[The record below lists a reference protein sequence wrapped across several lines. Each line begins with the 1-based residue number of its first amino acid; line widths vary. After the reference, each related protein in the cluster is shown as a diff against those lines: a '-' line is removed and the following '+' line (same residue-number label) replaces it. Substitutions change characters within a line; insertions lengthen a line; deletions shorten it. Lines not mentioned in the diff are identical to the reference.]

1 MKKFPLLLIFLL
13 TFLFFLP
20 SRAYSAGNRI
30 IIIKGNKQNIQ
41 VGTAAS
47 EPVILK
53 ITDGRGYP
61 IRSTVRLKVL
71 KGELILGKQTFESNA
86 EGKIQFTA
94 RAGFTPGE
102 TVLKAYFESSP
113 DYGVKIYFNVSLD
126 KVGSSSGS
134 KKAAPKHKI
143 PVKKITPV
151 KSTPT
156 PEETPEK
163 PVPEKTPEKP
173 AAPVKKIPTPSM
185 IIGFDG
191 NNQEVE
197 LETVTPKE
205 LSVQIMDGDGNPV
218 KGITVIYKVLAGNAK
233 MIDEKTVTDDKGIA
247 GAKVKMGNSAGMIMI
262 QASVEGTDDLSTSF
276 NLKAAPKIVKPVP
289 ERTPTPAPY
298 TPKPIPTPERTTAP
312 LPAATPEITPSVP
325 DSIKLPSKPGTRPR
339 GTYSRE
345 PVNISVVAGNYQL
358 SEPGVRLQQPIVV
371 YITDADGNPTF
382 ATVSFAVLRG
392 DATIIN
398 REVKTDARGLASTF
412 VIVNSPKPIKIVAE
426 VIEKEGL
433 STIAYANTEKKEPE
447 KVNGSANPII
457 KATTPSN
464 TPGFPASIA
473 FYEMK
478 AKNVDSIQ
486 KTQVIQLEI
495 GVSDF
500 RNAPVSTAIKFTVV
514 RGKVSVLNPIVQ
526 TNSSGRGIC
535 YVEVRDSM
543 GIFTVE
549 AQSMENPDLRAI
561 FKSGPEIKTAPASE
575 VVRPGL
581 DTPKTT
587 RPSDSGMK
595 VSPPA
600 DSSESG
606 GPALIAVIRGG
617 GQRIKVRTKSP
628 EPIVILLTDSK
639 GVPVKNEM
647 ISFFMETGK
656 AIIHSPYARTNER
669 GEALTYVTPGKT
681 PGIYEIGAK
690 VRGNKSLK
698 TTIRLEAVQ

>member
-1 MKKFPLLLIFLL
+1 MKKVPLLLILLL
-13 TFLFFLP
+13 TFLIFLP
-20 SRAYSAGNRI
+20 TGAYSAGNRI
-30 IIIKGNKQNIQ
+30 TIVKGNKQNIQ

-47 EPVILK
+47 EPVVLK
-53 ITDGRGYP
+53 VTDSAGYP
-61 IRSTVRLKVL
+61 VKSAVKLKVL
-71 KGELILGKQTFESNA
+71 KGELILAKQTLESNSA
-86 EGKIQFTA
+86 GKIQFTA
-94 RAGFTPGE
+94 KAGFTPGE
-102 TVLKAYFESSP
+102 TILKAYFEDSP
-113 DYGVKIYFNVSLD
+113 DNGVKIYFNISLD
-126 KVGSSSGS
+126 KVGSSPGNTKPITKPIHPI
-134 KKAAPKHKI
+134 KK
-143 PVKKITPV
+143 VTPV
-151 KSTPT
+151 KPTPAPIPTETPDKPTPGETPDKPANAGSTP
-156 PEETPEK
+156 
-163 PVPEKTPEKP
+163 
-173 AAPVKKIPTPSM
+173 AM

-197 LETVTPKE
+197 VETITPKE
-205 LSVQIMDGDGNPV
+205 LSVQIMDGNGNPV
-218 KGITVIYKVLAGNAK
+218 KGAVILYKVLAGEAK
-233 MIDEKTVTDDKGIA
+233 ISVDKATTDEKGIA
-247 GAKVKMGNSAGMIMI
+247 GTKVKMGSNAGMVVI
-262 QASVEGTDDLSTSF
+262 QAAVEGTDDLCTSF
-276 NLKAAPKIVKPVP
+276 NLKATSKAAKPLP
-289 ERTPTPAPY
+289 EKTPTPAPY
-298 TPKPIPTPERTTAP
+298 TPKPIPTPARTTAP
-312 LPAATPEITPSVP
+312 LPAPSPEETPDIP
-325 DSIKLPSKPGTRPR
+325 DSIKLPSKPGVRPR

-345 PVNISVVAGNYQL
+345 PVNISVVAGNYQF

-382 ATVSFAVLRG
+382 ATVSFAILRG

-412 VIVNSPKPIKIVAE
+412 VIVNSQKPIKIVAE
-426 VIEKEGL
+426 VVEKEGL

-447 KVNGSANPII
+447 KVASSANPII

-473 FYEMK
+473 FYELK
-478 AKNVDSIQ
+478 ARNVDSIQ

-514 RGKVSVLNPIVQ
+514 RGKVAVLNPIVQ

-535 YVEVRDSM
+535 YVEVKDSM

-581 DTPKTT
+581 ETPKTT
-587 RPSDSGMK
+587 RPEDPDMK
-595 VSPPA
+595 VAPPTE
-600 DSSESG
+600 SSNSG
-606 GPALIAVIRGG
+606 EPALIAVIRGG
-617 GQRIKVRTKSP
+617 GQRIKVRQKSP
-628 EPIVILLTDSK
+628 EPIVILLTDAK
-639 GVPVKNEM
+639 GAPVKNEM

-669 GEALTYVTPGKT
+669 GEALTYITPGKT
-681 PGIYEIGAK
+681 PGIYEVGAR

>member
-20 SRAYSAGNRI
+20 VKAYSAGNRI

-41 VGTAAS
+41 VGTAAA
-47 EPVILK
+47 EPVLLK
-53 ITDGRGYP
+53 ITDSRGYP
-61 IRSTVRLKVL
+61 VRSSVRLKVL
-71 KGELILGKQTFESNA
+71 KGELILAKQTVESNA
-86 EGKIQFTA
+86 EGKVQFTA

-102 TVLKAYFESSP
+102 TILKAYFDESP

-126 KVGSSSGS
+126 KVGNSTGNQKSI
-134 KKAAPKHKI
+134 PKHKI

-151 KSTPT
+151 KPSPTPMVTPDKPT
-156 PEETPEK
+156 PEETPDK
-163 PVPEKTPEKP
+163 PSDAGSTP
-173 AAPVKKIPTPSM
+173 AM

-197 LETVTPKE
+197 VDTIAPKE
-205 LSVQIMDGDGNPV
+205 LSVQIMDGNGNPV
-218 KGITVIYKVLAGNAK
+218 KGINILYKVLAGEAK
-233 MIDEKTVTDDKGIA
+233 ITKEKATTDSKGIA
-247 GAKVKMGNSAGMIMI
+247 GTTIKTGSNSGMIVI

-276 NLKAAPKIVKPVP
+276 NLKANPKLPKPQP
-289 ERTPTPAPY
+289 EKTPAPAPY
-298 TPKPIPTPERTTAP
+298 TPKPIPTPERTTVP
-312 LPAATPEITPSVP
+312 LPAPTPEITPDVP

-345 PVNISVVAGNYQL
+345 PVNISVVAGNYQI

-382 ATVSFAVLRG
+382 ATVSFAILRG

-426 VIEKEGL
+426 VVEKEGL
-433 STIAYANTEKKEPE
+433 STIAYANTEKREPE

-473 FYEMK
+473 FYELK

-587 RPSDSGMK
+587 RPEDSGMK
-595 VSPPA
+595 VTPPTEST
-600 DSSESG
+600 DSDAG

-617 GQRIKVRTKSP
+617 GQRVKVRQKSP
-628 EPIVILLTDSK
+628 EPIVILLTDAK

-669 GEALTYVTPGKT
+669 GEALTYITPGKT

-690 VRGNKSLK
+690 VRSNKALK

>member
-1 MKKFPLLLIFLL
+1 MKKFPLLLLFLL

-20 SRAYSAGNRI
+20 ARAYSAGNRI
-30 IIIKGNKQNIQ
+30 IIIKGNKQNLQ

-47 EPVILK
+47 EPVVLK
-53 ITDGRGYP
+53 ITDARGYP
-61 IRSTVRLKVL
+61 VRSSVRLKVL
-71 KGELILGKQTFESNA
+71 KGELILAKQTFESNS

-126 KVGSSSGS
+126 KVGSPSGNN
-134 KKAAPKHKI
+134 KVTPKHNA

-151 KSTPT
+151 KPSPTPMETPDKPIPDKTPDKPSNAGSTP
-156 PEETPEK
+156 
-163 PVPEKTPEKP
+163 
-173 AAPVKKIPTPSM
+173 AM

-197 LETVTPKE
+197 VGTIAPKD

-218 KGITVIYKVLAGNAK
+218 KGITVRYKVLAGDAK
-233 MIDEKTVTDDKGIA
+233 TADEKTTTDEKGIA
-247 GAKVKMGNSAGMIMI
+247 GTKVKMGNSAGMIVV
-262 QASVEGTDDLSTSF
+262 QATVEGTDDLSTSF
-276 NLKAAPKIVKPVP
+276 NLKAAPGAAKPIP
-289 ERTPTPAPY
+289 EKTPTPAAY
-298 TPKPIPTPERTTAP
+298 TPKPIPTPARTTAP
-312 LPAATPEITPSVP
+312 LPAPTPEETPDVP

-345 PVNISVVAGNYQL
+345 PVNISVVAGNYQI
-358 SEPGVRLQQPIVV
+358 SDPGVRLQQPIVV

-382 ATVSFAVLRG
+382 ATVSFAILRG

-426 VIEKEGL
+426 VVEKEGL

-447 KVNGSANPII
+447 KIDGSANPII

-587 RPSDSGMK
+587 RPDDPDMK
-595 VSPPA
+595 VTPPA
-600 DSSESG
+600 DSSDSE

-628 EPIVILLTDSK
+628 EPIVILLTDAK

-669 GEALTYVTPGKT
+669 GEALTYVTPGKN

-690 VRGNKSLK
+690 VRGNKALK